1 MISKEGFSVT
11 SVGSVF
17 SHEPM
22 IVTRQTTHSIY
33 VMYLT
38 DDKSTQS
45 DMMLQKIARNKKA
58 CKKTHR
64 LKINEVAVG
73 GGVEPPKGS

>member
-1 MISKEGFSVT
+1 MEAAALFLGVMPTRFAYDLPGVSTNPCCAKL
-11 SVGSVF
+11 GS
-17 SHEPM
+17 
-22 IVTRQTTHSIY
+22 
-33 VMYLT
+33 
-38 DDKSTQS
+38 
-45 DMMLQKIARNKKA
+45 KIARNKKA

>member
-1 MISKEGFSVT
+1 
-11 SVGSVF
+11 
-17 SHEPM
+17 
-22 IVTRQTTHSIY
+22 
-33 VMYLT
+33 MYLT

-45 DMMLQKIARNKKA
+45 EMMLQKIARNKKA